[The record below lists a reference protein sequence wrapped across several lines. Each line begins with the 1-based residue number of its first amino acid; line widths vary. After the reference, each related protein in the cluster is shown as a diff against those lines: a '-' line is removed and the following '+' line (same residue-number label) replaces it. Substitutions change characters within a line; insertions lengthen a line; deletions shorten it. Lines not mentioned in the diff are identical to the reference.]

1 MDFDKIDKVLY
12 NILSNAAKY
21 TPADKKV
28 ELNVS
33 TLQKDNSRFLRI
45 EVQDEGIGI
54 DQKEISKIFT
64 PFYVNKTAYAP
75 QSNGVGLSLTKKLVT
90 LHKGD
95 IQVESSI
102 GEGSR
107 FTVLIPIDRNY
118 YPEIK
123 DIIETSEIPST
134 VPNEATEDTEEKEDT
149 ILLVDDNEEFLLL
162 MKRKLATHYNILTA
176 TNGKKALEIVRSED
190 IDLMVSD
197 YMMPEMDGIELCE
210 TMKQDI
216 NTSHIPVLML
226 TAKNSV
232 EDQVRCFNAGAN
244 GYLTKP
250 FDMKMLNARIDNLMK
265 SNQKRQEKFRV
276 DTEIN
281 VVALEYQ
288 STDEQF
294 LEKAIECIEQHLI
307 ETEFDIDTFASELN
321 VSKSTLNRKMK
332 AMTGLSPVEF
342 IRNIRLK
349 HACTLLKKPF
359 INVSEVAYA
368 VGFSNPKYFTKC
380 FKKEFDVTPTEYQK
394 KEEDK

>member
-1 MDFDKIDKVLY
+1 M
-12 NILSNAAKY
+12 
-21 TPADKKV
+21 
-28 ELNVS
+28 
-33 TLQKDNSRFLRI
+33 
-45 EVQDEGIGI
+45 
-54 DQKEISKIFT
+54 
-64 PFYVNKTAYAP
+64 
-75 QSNGVGLSLTKKLVT
+75 
-90 LHKGD
+90 
-95 IQVESSI
+95 
-102 GEGSR
+102 
-107 FTVLIPIDRNY
+107 
-118 YPEIK
+118 
-123 DIIETSEIPST
+123 
-134 VPNEATEDTEEKEDT
+134 
-149 ILLVDDNEEFLLL
+149 
-162 MKRKLATHYNILTA
+162 
-176 TNGKKALEIVRSED
+176 
-190 IDLMVSD
+190 
-197 YMMPEMDGIELCE
+197 
-210 TMKQDI
+210 
-216 NTSHIPVLML
+216 
-226 TAKNSV
+226 
-232 EDQVRCFNAGAN
+232 RCFNAGAN

>member
-1 MDFDKIDKVLY
+1 MK
-12 NILSNAAKY
+12 
-21 TPADKKV
+21 
-28 ELNVS
+28 
-33 TLQKDNSRFLRI
+33 
-45 EVQDEGIGI
+45 
-54 DQKEISKIFT
+54 
-64 PFYVNKTAYAP
+64 
-75 QSNGVGLSLTKKLVT
+75 

-190 IDLMVSD
+190 VDLMVSD
-197 YMMPEMDGIELCE
+197 YMMPEMDGIELCA

-226 TAKNSV
+226 TAKSSV

-332 AMTGLSPVEF
+332 AMIGLSPVEF

>member
-1 MDFDKIDKVLY
+1 MADLNINLNGLELKNPVLTASGIFGYGLEFQDFIQLDKLGGFIVKGTTLKHREGNSY
-12 NILSNAAKY
+12 PRMAETPSGMLNA
-21 TPADKKV
+21 
-28 ELNVS
+28 
-33 TLQKDNSRFLRI
+33 
-45 EVQDEGIGI
+45 
-54 DQKEISKIFT
+54 
-64 PFYVNKTAYAP
+64 
-75 QSNGVGLSLTKKLVT
+75 VGLQN
-90 LHKGD
+90 KGVD
-95 IQVESSI
+95 YFIERI
-102 GEGSR
+102 
-107 FTVLIPIDRNY
+107 

-123 DIIETSEIPST
+123 DIIETTETPSI
-134 VPNEATEDTEEKEDT
+134 VPNEETEEREEKEGT

-162 MKRKLATHYNILTA
+162 MKRKLAMHYSVLTA
-176 TNGKKALEIVRSED
+176 TNGKKALEIVRAED
-190 IDLMVSD
+190 VDLMVSD

-232 EDQVRCFNAGAN
+232 EDQVKCFNAGAN

-250 FDMKMLNARIDNLMK
+250 FDMKMLNARIDNLMR

-307 ETEFDIDTFASELN
+307 ETEFDIDTFASELS

-349 HACTLLKKPF
+349 HACILLKKPF
-359 INVSEVAYA
+359 INVTEVAYA

-394 KEEDK
+394 KEEEK

>member
-1 MDFDKIDKVLY
+1 
-12 NILSNAAKY
+12 
-21 TPADKKV
+21 
-28 ELNVS
+28 
-33 TLQKDNSRFLRI
+33 
-45 EVQDEGIGI
+45 
-54 DQKEISKIFT
+54 
-64 PFYVNKTAYAP
+64 
-75 QSNGVGLSLTKKLVT
+75 
-90 LHKGD
+90 
-95 IQVESSI
+95 
-102 GEGSR
+102 
-107 FTVLIPIDRNY
+107 
-118 YPEIK
+118 
-123 DIIETSEIPST
+123 
-134 VPNEATEDTEEKEDT
+134 
-149 ILLVDDNEEFLLL
+149 
-162 MKRKLATHYNILTA
+162 
-176 TNGKKALEIVRSED
+176 
-190 IDLMVSD
+190 MVSD
-197 YMMPEMDGIELCE
+197 YMMPEMDGIELCA

-226 TAKNSV
+226 TAKSSV

-332 AMTGLSPVEF
+332 AMIGLSPVEF